1 MKKQR
6 KPIIARTNNPP
17 PTPIPALVA
26 VESSPDGS
34 GVELIFEGIA
44 VGLDVE

>member
-1 MKKQR
+1 
-6 KPIIARTNNPP
+6 
-17 PTPIPALVA
+17 LVA